1 MEAVASDAGEASG
14 TTDGLWCWLG
24 KSSAEADDSGSTT
37 ANRAPHVA
45 QVLRDAL
52 VNRSTARTRY
62 RLKQR

>member
-1 MEAVASDAGEASG
+1 MEAVASDVGEASG
-14 TTDGLWCWLG
+14 TTDDLWCRLG
-24 KSSAEADDSGSTT
+24 RSSGEADDSGSTT

-52 VNRSTARTRY
+52 VNCSTARTRY